1 MLALRR
7 HTAVLVAV
15 WGTLALACLLCGA
28 SRASASEFEF
38 RAAFG
43 PDGTSGSKF
52 ATATSVGIDEGDE
65 VMYVLDRGADAL
77 YKFDLKGHPLNF
89 GGAGAGISGNKL
101 SGLAIGGASGGERQ
115 VAVNPTTHIVYLTG
129 KEEGGSAKA
138 LQAFQANGEPAVFA
152 ATGTNEIPGSPD
164 FFRLQG
170 VAVDENGAIYTAD
183 GGLDGNGVQVYDES
197 GALIVPSFV
206 SASPLFGPGNI
217 AVDSNGS
224 LYVLK
229 TGITPAKYL
238 PSEYPVTAT
247 TTYTA
252 APAFNSNSA
261 RGIAVDRET
270 DNVYVAETA
279 PTRRVA
285 LFDSEGAPL
294 ETFGGPG
301 QGGELK
307 APEGMA
313 AASVEGRA
321 FAFVADSPAGGSQVK
336 IFAEG
341 VCFCPPVIKD
351 TNANASAVTGDS
363 AILQAKINPGNL
375 DTAYRF
381 EYGLVDC
388 VIGPCQEAPLGGGAI
403 PAGRNDIA
411 VQFAL
416 TGLQSETTYH
426 FRVVA
431 ENSASGGPGPS
442 IGSDRTFTTQTSG
455 LGAVLSDS
463 RAWEMVSPPKKFGG
477 TIVSTKL
484 TAIQAS
490 TSGEK
495 LAYASSGSLFTDPIS
510 NRPPEPTS
518 VLAERE
524 SGGKWADRDLTPPHE
539 EASMSLHAP
548 TEFKLFT
555 PDLLRGVMEP
565 TDNLPLSPQAT
576 ERTPYVWDD
585 GEPPSFT
592 PLLTPANVTPGTKTS
607 PVPGEGDRVWISG
620 ASPDLSQVAIQSIP
634 PLIASAANE
643 SLYMWS
649 GGELEA
655 VSELPS
661 SEGGAV
667 VTAAIG
673 TGHGSVRHA
682 ISDDGSRVFWT
693 SSTFYNGTA
702 IGKAGLYLR
711 DRNTH
716 ESVRLDVKEPDA
728 SGDGDNRPAFNGAS
742 ADGSVVY
749 FTDSQRLTAD
759 ASPGGRDLYRCEIG
773 EVGGGALGCTDIT
786 DVSAPLAGSG
796 ESSEVIDQM
805 PALSEDGSRV
815 FFVARGVL
823 DEGPTEQGQEAVAGE
838 PNLYYWEEGQAPRL
852 VASLS
857 EEDHLVWGEV
867 RERGYAANV
876 SAAISPEGRYFTFT
890 SEKSLTGYEN
900 TNASDHPTSEV
911 FLYDSEAEE
920 GERLACISCNP
931 SGAMAA
937 GERLP
942 GKVAFFPPDPAGL
955 WAGRWVAATLP
966 QATQTD
972 SERSS
977 LYHPRTALDNGRVF
991 FNSVDPLV
999 AADSN
1004 GEWDVYQYEPVGV
1017 GSCSANTSTAT
1028 ATRSGAG
1035 CVGLLSSGSGE
1046 GDAGFLDASQSG
1058 EDVFFLT
1065 RSRLS
1070 VLDQDEEMDVYDA
1083 RVNGIPAVLHPVSEC
1098 AGEACQPSVGA
1109 PSDPTPASEA
1119 FKGAQSPVNCRKGQ
1133 KKVRRNGKD
1142 VCIKKK
1148 QHKKHHKHHKTKPHK
1163 KPTHKSGRAGR

>member
-7 HTAVLVAV
+7 HATFWLAAWGVLAVAL
-15 WGTLALACLLCGA
+15 LAFGA
-28 SRASASEFEF
+28 ARASASEIRFVE
-38 RAAFG
+38 AFG
-43 PDGTSGSKF
+43 PDGTSGSQLF
-52 ATATSVGIDEGDE
+52 ARATAVGIDEVDGI
-65 VMYVLDRGADAL
+65 MYVLDDGTNAL
-77 YKFDLKGHPLNF
+77 YKFDLEGHPLNF

-101 SGLAIGGASGGERQ
+101 SGLAVGGLDMQ
-115 VAVNPTTHIVYLTG
+115 VAVNSATHVVYLTG
-129 KEEGGSAKA
+129 KEDTGSAKA
-138 LQAFQANGEPAVFA
+138 LQAFQGNGEPAVFP
-152 ATGTNEIPGSPD
+152 ATGTNELTGSPS
-164 FFRLQG
+164 FFRLLG
-170 VAVDENGAIYTAD
+170 VAIDENGAIYTGD
-183 GGLDGNGVQVYDES
+183 GGLDGNGVQIYDES
-197 GALIVPSFV
+197 GNVVV
-206 SASPLFGPGNI
+206 SSLGATGPFYPTNM
-217 AVDSNGS
+217 AVDSGGA

-229 TGITPAKYL
+229 NLLEPTKYL

-247 TTYTA
+247 TTYTT
-252 APAFNSNSA
+252 APAFDSNYA
-261 RGIAVDRET
+261 QGIAVDRQT

-285 LFDSEGAPL
+285 LFDSEGAPV

-301 QGGELK
+301 EPGEGELK
-307 APEGMA
+307 APEGIA
-313 AASVEGRA
+313 AASVDGRA
-321 FAFVADSPAGGSQVK
+321 FAYVADSPVGGSQVK

-341 VCFCPPVIKD
+341 ICEDCPPEIESTSV
-351 TNANASAVTGDS
+351 SGVTGDS
-363 AILQAKINPGNL
+363 ATLQATINPVGQP
-375 DTAYRF
+375 TTYWF
-381 EYGLVDC
+381 EYGLSDC
-388 VIGPCQEAPLGGGAI
+388 EVGPCEKVPASGGSIA
-403 PAGRNDIA
+403 AGRKGVP
-411 VQFAL
+411 VQFSL
-416 TGLQSETTYH
+416 TGLQPQTTYH
-426 FRVVA
+426 FRAMA
-431 ENSASGGPGPS
+431 ESAKGPAKPGP
-442 IGSDRTFTTQTSG
+442 DTTFTTQTSG

-477 TIVSTKL
+477 TIVSTKS

-490 TSGEK
+490 GSGEK

-518 VLAERE
+518 VLAERG
-524 SGGKWADRDLTPPHE
+524 SGGAWANRDLTPPHG
-539 EASMSLHAP
+539 EASMFLHAP

-555 PDLLRGVMEP
+555 PDLLRGEMEP
-565 TDNLPLSPQAT
+565 SDNLPLSPEAT
-576 ERTPYVWDD
+576 ERTPYLWED
-585 GEPPSFT
+585 GEPSSFT
-592 PLLTPANVTPGTKTS
+592 PLLSPANVPPGTKTN
-607 PVPGEGDRVWISG
+607 PEPGQANQVRIAA
-620 ASPDLSQVAIQSIP
+620 ASPDLSHIAIQSSP
-634 PLIASAANE
+634 PLVTGAAKE

-655 VSELPS
+655 VSELPAA
-661 SEGGAV
+661 EGGAV
-667 VTAAIG
+667 VTGAIG
-673 TGHGSVRHA
+673 TGQGSVRHA
-682 ISDDGSRVFWT
+682 VSDNGSRVFWS
-693 SSTFYNGTA
+693 SSTIYALVA
-702 IGKAGLYLR
+702 IGKGGLYLR
-711 DRNTH
+711 DRNRH
-716 ESVRLDVKEPDA
+716 ESVRLDLKEADA

-742 ADGSVVY
+742 ADGSVVF
-749 FTDSQRLTAD
+749 FTDTQQLTAD
-759 ASPGGRDLYRCEIG
+759 ASPEGRDLYRCEIG
-773 EVGGGALGCTDIT
+773 EVGGGALGCVDIA
-786 DVSAPLAGSG
+786 DISAPLAGSG

-823 DEGPTEQGQEAVAGE
+823 DEEPNEHGDTAVAGE

-857 EEDHLVWGEV
+857 EEDHLVWGEEEV
-867 RERGYAANV
+867 NVRGYASNI
-876 SAAISPEGRYFTFT
+876 SAAISPAGRYLTFS

-900 TNASDHPTSEV
+900 TNAADQPTTEV
-911 FLYDSEAEE
+911 FLYDTEAEE

-931 SGAMAA
+931 SGASAV

-955 WAGRWVAATLP
+955 WEGRWVAATLP

-972 SERSS
+972 SERASF
-977 LYHPRTALDNGRVF
+977 YHPRTALDNGRVF

-1017 GSCSANTSTAT
+1017 GSCSANTNTAT

-1083 RVNGIPAVLHPVSEC
+1083 RVNGVPAVIQPVSEC

-1109 PSDPTPASEA
+1109 PSDPTPSSEA
-1119 FKGAQSPVNCRKGQ
+1119 FKGAQTPVNCRKGQ
-1133 KKVRRNGKD
+1133 KKVRRHGKD